1 MVSWLRRGIQL
12 GALGLLLAVP
22 ALNYGGIL
30 YQQYGK
36 NGYHKISLTGT
47 VFEQWLYHL
56 FSITVGRLTD
66 PAVRS
71 MDWVGN
77 FGSFSIFGFPIL
89 DPVVAAETVLRSP
102 RCRRSASTRRTSS
115 VPGGPSG
122 PCSSQGWVLRSP
134 STSRC
139 GRTSSPTFRSGGT
152 YFP

>member
-1 MVSWLRRGIQL
+1 M
-12 GALGLLLAVP
+12 P

-56 FSITVGRLTD
+56 FSITIGRLPD

-77 FGSFSIFGFPIL
+77 FGSLSVFGFPIL
-89 DPVVAAETVLRSP
+89 DPVVAAETVLRTP
-102 RCRRSASTRRTSS
+102 AAWPALLAGAARSRFSWPS
-115 VPGGPSG
+115 PSG
-122 PCSSQGWVLRSP
+122 GYSA
-134 STSRC
+134 
-139 GRTSSPTFRSGGT
+139 GGSAR
-152 YFP
+152 